1 MGLKIKLSQIVL
13 KIAKNNIDNVVFL
26 INNVNEIFV
35 ILDYSFTFAKRKK
48 FNCT

>member
-13 KIAKNNIDNVVFL
+13 KIAKTNVDSVVFF

-35 ILDYSFTFAKRKK
+35 ILNYSFTQAKKDK
-48 FNCT
+48 LNCT